1 MAVVTATSGVF
12 VTLLYLSSANVNM
25 ANTSQDIPNVPTVL
39 VIIIIIMILSF
50 YVLYICLLAS
60 CTVSM
65 WLQPQAALPAT
76 EVLATDTSRISCCTR
91 NSAVASSLGLI
102 LLAPSAAQTELC
114 TEGEDLTYAVRS
126 REREDTMDEEAMSF
140 SQYPRPADIPQVPS
154 AHPPPV

>member
-12 VTLLYLSSANVNM
+12 VTLLYLSSANVNI

-39 VIIIIIMILSF
+39 VVMIIIILSF
-50 YVLYICLLAS
+50 SVLYICLLAS

-65 WLQPQAALPAT
+65 WLQPHAALPAT

-91 NSAVASSLGLI
+91 NSAVASLGLI

-126 REREDTMDEEAMSF
+126 RKREHTMDEEAMSF
-140 SQYPRPADIPQVPS
+140 SQYPRPADTPQVPS
-154 AHPPPV
+154 ADPPPV